1 MRCHSICGHSRSFAA
16 KSGMTLIEVM
26 VAVLLF
32 SFLSLGIMTA
42 LRVGMTS
49 MDHANQR
56 LMSNRR
62 AAYAIRI
69 LESQLTGFIPE
80 AAMFQLGPQSPI
92 QFMPFFQGERV
103 NMRFISTY
111 SLQDASRGTP
121 QILEFTVIPGE
132 NGRGVR
138 LVVNEHLY
146 TGPTSSGVYCLGTML
161 DPVANVR
168 VPLFRPITTGPG
180 SFVLADKLA
189 YCRFAFE
196 APPMNQ
202 RPALWLDHWVLPGWP
217 LAIRVEM
224 APLDPDPSRLQPM
237 TVTTA
242 VHANKDLGMEYADN

>member
-1 MRCHSICGHSRSFAA
+1 MRCHSICGHSRSFAV

-121 QILEFTVIPGE
+121 QILGIHRHPRREWARRSPGGQRAPLHRT
-132 NGRGVR
+132 NVLRR
-138 LVVNEHLY
+138 LLPGHH
-146 TGPTSSGVYCLGTML
+146 
-161 DPVANVR
+161 A
-168 VPLFRPITTGPG
+168 RPG
-180 SFVLADKLA
+180 
-189 YCRFAFE
+189 C
-196 APPMNQ
+196 Q
-202 RPALWLDHWVLPGWP
+202 RPRPPHPTHHDRPRLLRPRRQTGLLPFCFRSPADESAAGALVG
-217 LAIRVEM
+217 
-224 APLDPDPSRLQPM
+224 S
-237 TVTTA
+237 
-242 VHANKDLGMEYADN
+242 LGPAGTGRSLSA